1 MINIV
6 GDMSG
11 KPKGYVPRG
20 KKNTAVVAAT
30 EDVKKAHADLPPTGQ
45 LEAVATVFKSPAAMA
60 APLPNADIGKAMP
73 VAAAMAAQPPS
84 ATPAKK
90 AVSAAMPA
98 KKAVSAPVAAMAAQQ
113 PSAPPAA
120 EADDSTPDIPGRRY
134 RTPRLAPGKE
144 AARVSKYIRE
154 SEFVGPYLQAFM
166 NELDKNEAADP
177 YETTEAVYMPPT
189 RKAFNDFIRDT
200 FSEKFTLPI
209 QTVADKSN
217 ACQKLFESAGKAGV
231 ESFLYQDFVREYIRQ
246 ASPYR
251 GMLVYHGL
259 GSGKTCSAIAAA
271 ESLYSISDKK
281 IIVMTPFSLR
291 GNFLNEIAFC
301 GFSHYRL
308 NNYWVGIPVAKSS
321 TLRLFAAK
329 VLGVGTEYIDRM
341 MANAADEEKLV
352 WLPDF
357 RTEAERAADPDDP
370 AVYYTDL
377 PSEAQAKIRAQINAI
392 ISSRFEFINY
402 NGVTAKQ
409 LKAWACEATTT
420 GVSKFDN
427 AVIVIDEIH
436 NLIRLMVGT
445 IVPYMVARPGGRRR
459 MPVETVTSERWKPE
473 LCVKPDRN
481 YKRGYL
487 FYRLLTDARNSKI
500 IGLSGT
506 PIVNFPE
513 ELGVLSTVLAGYIHC
528 ARISIPRDMAAAKTL
543 QGILDAHPRIDYV
556 KSDVAD
562 KNIVFTVSAFP
573 EGYLKVQEGDNF
585 RGIRYTDDE
594 EAQTSIVGIVEEIK
608 ASGVPIASVE
618 YKSEPR
624 LPYDGDTFRPA
635 FIGDK
640 GLNPANELVLK
651 KRLTGLISYY
661 KGSKEEYMPRIL
673 SDEIVPCEM
682 SSHVFT
688 RYAAVREEEIEN
700 DKSKAETTKDLFH
713 LVEVMSKASSVS
725 SYRFKSRAACNYVFP
740 DAIRRPMPDDAK
752 DMSFLDEFMEDEA
765 VIDRGDVAEDLGRE
779 SVVEGEETDAADAAA
794 AAAVREE
801 DASTEAPEEE
811 AGMAEGQKAA
821 AAGAGGL
828 VATIAKAA
836 ASVVAGVTATPAKGV
851 TSTKVTYQ
859 DLLEAAMNQLD
870 EQRDTYFKL
879 DPAAPAEQQLRTY
892 SPKLAA
898 MLTRIEAAPGS
909 SLVYSQFKTVEGLGV
924 LGIALKAAGYTEIK
938 IVGSGD
944 AGFRFDDET
953 RESILQGPGAKR
965 FIKFTGEGTREQ
977 RALVLNIFNGNFS
990 KLPAQIK
997 EVFDEYDTTVAAF
1010 EGKPTYAESRNLS
1023 GGICRV
1029 IGITG
1034 AGAEGISLK
1043 CVRAVHIFESYWNN
1057 VRLEQVKGRAIR
1069 ICSHADLPVEERN
1082 VRIYTYISKF
1092 SEAQL
1097 KGTPDPVTGA
1107 RAQIPETV
1115 RLKDK
1120 MDMGGRVLTSDE
1132 FVLEVSTHKQGI
1144 IDDLFKVMKECA
1156 VDCTLN
1162 AADNTDVDACFTME
1176 GTSRQYSFIPNLAAD
1191 IQDTATDKRAAAA
1204 AEASV
1209 VAPAKSVVDQTG
1221 QLKPAKGK
1229 RRELKVVALPGPD
1242 LVRGLYA
1249 LKPHEDDPNKF
1260 YIYATKV
1267 NDKDQVTGTTGDKL
1281 GVAIENPATGGLRF
1295 TWYGTAAAAGAGAMA
1310 APAAAAAAGK

>member
-30 EDVKKAHADLPPTGQ
+30 EEVKKEHAGLPPTGQ

-60 APLPNADIGKAMP
+60 APLPNAAIGKAMVAVPPMP
-73 VAAAMAAQPPS
+73 VGAPMAAQPPS
-84 ATPAKK
+84 AKK
-90 AVSAAMPA
+90 DVSAAMPA
-98 KKAVSAPVAAMAAQQ
+98 KKAVSTPAAMAAQQ
-113 PSAPPAA
+113 PSALPAA

-357 RTEAERAADPDDP
+357 RTEAERSADPDDP

-377 PSEAQAKIRAQINAI
+377 PTEAQAKIRAQINAI
-392 ISSRFEFINY
+392 ISNRFEFINY

-445 IVPYMVARPGGRRR
+445 IIPYMVARPGGRRR

-573 EGYLKVQEGDNF
+573 EGYMAVYGQIPKRSAGAAEGYLKVQEGDNF
-585 RGIRYTDDE
+585 RGIRYTDEE

-608 ASGVPIASVE
+608 ASGLPIVSVE

-624 LPYDGDTFRPA
+624 LPYDDDTFRPA

-688 RYAAVREEEIEN
+688 TYNDVRIDEIET

-740 DAIRRPMPDDAK
+740 DAIKRPMPGDAS
-752 DMSFLDEFMEDEA
+752 DMSFLDEMAEDDA

-779 SVVEGEETDAADAAA
+779 SAVEDTDAADAAA

-811 AGMAEGQKAA
+811 APEEAP
-821 AAGAGGL
+821 GL
-828 VATIAKAA
+828 AATIAKAA

-851 TSTKVTYQ
+851 TSTKLTYQ

-870 EQRDTYFKL
+870 EQRDSYFKL

-938 IVGSGD
+938 IVGSGE

-953 RESILQGPGAKR
+953 RASILQGPSAKR

-977 RALVLNIFNGNFS
+977 RALVLNIFNGHFS

-1107 RAQIPETV
+1107 TLQINEV
-1115 RLKDK
+1115 IRLKDR
-1120 MDMGGRVLTSDE
+1120 MSMGGPVLTSDQ
-1132 FVLEVSTHKQGI
+1132 FVLEVSSQKQKI

-1176 GTSRQYSFIPNLAAD
+1176 GTSRQYSFIPNLLAD
-1191 IQDTATDKRAAAA
+1191 IQDTATDKRAAAV

-1221 QLKPAKGK
+1221 ELKPAKGK

-1242 LVRGLYA
+1242 LALGKYA
-1249 LKPHEDDPNKF
+1249 LKPHETDPNKF
-1260 YIYATKV
+1260 YIYGTKV
-1267 NDKDQVTGTTGDKL
+1267 NEKGQVTGATGDKL
-1281 GVAIENPATGGLRF
+1281 GVAIENPATGGLRT
-1295 TWYGTAAAAGAGAMA
+1295 TWYG
-1310 APAAAAAAGK
+1310 APAAAGK

>member
-1 MINIV
+1 
-6 GDMSG
+6 MSG

-20 KKNTAVVAAT
+20 KKNTTVVPAT
-30 EDVKKAHADLPPTGQ
+30 EEVKKEHAGLPPTGQ

-60 APLPNADIGKAMP
+60 APLPNAAISKAM
-73 VAAAMAAQPPS
+73 VAVPSAKKAVS

-90 AVSAAMPA
+90 AVALPA
-98 KKAVSAPVAAMAAQQ
+98 EKAVAL
-113 PSAPPAA
+113 PAA
-120 EADDSTPDIPGRRY
+120 EADDSETDIPGRRY

-166 NELDKNEAADP
+166 NELEKNEATDP

-200 FSEKFTLPI
+200 FSDKFTLPI

-217 ACQKLFESAGKAGV
+217 ACKKLFESAGKAGV

-341 MANAADEEKLV
+341 MANADDEEKLV

-377 PSEAQAKIRAQINAI
+377 PTEAQAKIRAQINAI
-392 ISSRFEFINY
+392 ISNRFEFINY
-402 NGVTAKQ
+402 NGVTAKT
-409 LKAWACEATTT
+409 LKAWACEAATT
-420 GVSKFDN
+420 GVGKFDN

-445 IVPYMVARPGGRRR
+445 IVPYMVARPGSRRR

-688 RYAAVREEEIEN
+688 TYAAVREEEIEN
-700 DKSKAETTKDLFH
+700 DKSKAESTKDMFH

-740 DAIRRPMPDDAK
+740 DAIKRPMPGDAR
-752 DMSFLDEFMEDEA
+752 DMPFLDEMAEDEA

-779 SVVEGEETDAADAAA
+779 SLAEGEEMDVADAAA

-801 DASTEAPEEE
+801 DASTEVPEED
-811 AGMAEGQKAA
+811 ADAPGGMAEGQKAA
-821 AAGAGGL
+821 GAGAGV

-851 TSTKVTYQ
+851 TATKVTYQ

-870 EQRDTYFKL
+870 EQRDSYFKL

-953 RESILQGPGAKR
+953 RESILQGPSAKR

-977 RALVLNIFNGNFS
+977 RALVLNIFNGHFS

-997 EVFDEYDTTVAAF
+997 EVFDEYDTAAAF

-1069 ICSHADLPVEERN
+1069 ICSHADLPVEDRN

-1107 RAQIPETV
+1107 RAQIPENV

-1191 IQDTATDKRAAAA
+1191 IQDTATDKRAAAV

-1209 VAPAKSVVDQTG
+1209 VAPAKSVIDQTG

-1242 LVRGLYA
+1242 MVRGLYA
-1249 LKPHEDDPNKF
+1249 LKPDEVDPNKF
-1260 YIYATKV
+1260 YIYGTKV

-1295 TWYGTAAAAGAGAMA
+1295 TWYGTAAAAGAGA
-1310 APAAAAAAGK
+1310 AAGK